1 MGGGYYERDDT
12 QTYDTS
18 YNNSYNQTNSFNST
32 VNFNAKVGM
41 QSSLHPNLDPKN
53 WSDSK
58 ISTHSRSPIVFGLDV
73 TGSMGEW
80 VKIIYEKL
88 PMFYG
93 QIMLQKY
100 LEDPAISFCAIGDHE
115 ASFAPLQISPFSQG
129 LEIDDQIK
137 KLFLEGGGG
146 GNSKESYE
154 LAAWFYLNKCEL
166 ENSQFPFF
174 FVTGDEVF
182 FDKISKTALKKVIGI
197 ELDST
202 IVNINND
209 NTELSSIEA
218 FKLLCKKFNVF
229 HIRKSYGDVG
239 KDKEMSKKWAEA
251 LGPERILDVQTPKA
265 CIDVV
270 LGAIAITSGA
280 RNLEGYIKDMRD
292 RGQTNE
298 RIKEVTKSLILY
310 NSRLQ
315 TGKIN
320 PVMNEFKSKNY
331 VDEFGNEVLN
341 EDINEQQLK
350 NKAEVH
356 QLFVKFKETFV
367 VPEEQ
372 KETREKFLKLKE
384 LLGNKIPPEFL
395 CPITGEIFEDPV
407 ITEDGQTYER
417 FAINEWFKSGHCK
430 SPLSGVH
437 LNSTKLISN
446 NSLKKLIEEYRKRN
460 LFD

>member
-1 MGGGYYERDDT
+1 MGGGYYERNDNDN
-12 QTYDTS
+12 QTYDNTTTTT
-18 YNNSYNQTNSFNST
+18 YNNTTTSNST
-32 VNFNAKVGM
+32 ENFNAKVGM
-41 QSSLHPNLDPKN
+41 QSYLHPNLDPKN
-53 WSDSK
+53 WSDSN
-58 ISTHSRSPIVFGLDV
+58 ISTFSRSPIIFGLDV

-80 VKIIYEKL
+80 VKIIYDKL

-115 ASFAPLQISPFSQG
+115 ASYAPLQVTPFSQG

-154 LAAWFYLNKCEL
+154 LAAWFYLNKCDL
-166 ENSQFPFF
+166 ENSQFPFLF
-174 FVTGDEVF
+174 ITGDEVF
-182 FDKISKTALKKVIGI
+182 FDKVSSEAAKKVF
-197 ELDST
+197 D
-202 IVNINND
+202 IVLPQEAEI
-209 NTELSSIEA
+209 SSVQA

-229 HIRKSYGDVG
+229 HIRKSYGDLA
-239 KDKEMSKKWAEA
+239 KEKEMSKKWAEA
-251 LGPERILDVQTPKA
+251 IGPERILDVQTPKA

-280 RNLEGYIKDMRD
+280 RNLEEYIKDMRD

-298 RIKEVTKSLILY
+298 RIKEVTKALILY

-315 TGKIN
+315 TGKLT

-341 EDINEQQLK
+341 EDFDVAQEK
-350 NKAEVH
+350 NKAEVQ
-356 QLFVKFKETFV
+356 QLFSKFRSSIV

-372 KETREKFLKLKE
+372 KESREKFLKIKE
-384 LLGNKIPPEFL
+384 LLGNSIPPEFM

-407 ITEDGQTYER
+407 MTEDGQTYER
-417 FAINEWFKSGHCK
+417 FAIGEWFKSGHSK

-437 LNSTKLISN
+437 LNSQKLIPN

-460 LFD
+460 LLD

>member
-1 MGGGYYERDDT
+1 MGGGYYERDDNNT
-12 QTYDTS
+12 NDTNYTS
-18 YNNSYNQTNSFNST
+18 YNNTSSSQTS

-41 QSSLHPNLDPKN
+41 QSVLHPNLDPKN

-58 ISTHSRSPIVFGLDV
+58 ISTHSRSPIIFGLDV

-80 VKIIYEKL
+80 VKIIYDKL

-93 QIMLQKY
+93 QIMVQKY

-174 FVTGDEVF
+174 FFTGDEVF
-182 FDKISKTALKKVIGI
+182 FEKISQDALKKVIGI
-197 ELDST
+197 DL
-202 IVNINND
+202 NIDNNES
-209 NTELSSIEA
+209 ELSSIEA
-218 FKLLCKKFNVF
+218 FKLLCTKFNVF
-229 HIRKSYGDVG
+229 HIRKAYGDQA
-239 KDKEMSKKWAEA
+239 KEKEMSKKWAEA

-280 RNLEGYIKDMRD
+280 RNLEGYIKDMRS
-292 RGQTNE
+292 REQTNE

-315 TGKIN
+315 TGKIT

-331 VDEFGNEVLN
+331 VDEFGNEILN
-341 EDINEQQLK
+341 EDLDEGQIK
-350 NKAEVH
+350 NKEETH
-356 QLFVKFKETFV
+356 QLFLKFKESFMN
-367 VPEEQ
+367 PEEH
-372 KETREKFLKLKE
+372 KESREKFLKIKD
-384 LLGNKIPPEFL
+384 LLGNRIPPEFL
-395 CPITGEIFEDPV
+395 CPVTGEIFEDPV
-407 ITEDGQTYER
+407 MTEDGQTYER
-417 FAINEWFKSGHCK
+417 FAILEWFKSGHSK

-437 LNSTKLISN
+437 LNNQKLIPN
-446 NSLKKLIEEYRKRN
+446 ISLKKLIDEYRKRN
-460 LFD
+460 LLD